1 MAVVAS
7 VPDKANKAP
16 TGREQK
22 AEALRIAAEK
32 AKASQAA
39 AQQASR

>member
-1 MAVVAS
+1 MPAVAS